1 MPAPAGPS
9 RFGSA
14 FGVARPRGRLRL
26 AVVSALAFAVPLTV
40 GQLAGR
46 LEYGLLA
53 TFGAF
58 TAAYFPDAALAFR
71 ARALPLVGLG
81 LAGSAAIGVAVAGA
95 SWTIA
100 VGISVLAAVATLLV
114 RAFDVPA
121 PGAYPFV
128 ISCAVATQLPEDVE
142 RTGERVALT
151 LAGAA
156 FAWLLAMAVALP
168 DRHGPARRAAGTA
181 LTRLADMLEAIG
193 TPDYDSARHDAA
205 QALRHLRTVLR
216 EGSGQ
221 GRSRQALSVVAFG
234 AQHVFDAAVSLV
246 TVTRDPVA
254 PVFPEALRELAAGIQ
269 VGAGGTIAD
278 LGDPAGTDL
287 PDAPDAAARARSALR
302 LAVAGLA
309 EPGAAGPGAA
319 APTAAPLP
327 AVRAEWGRRLD
338 RDSLAWPLA
347 ARAGLAG
354 LVAAALAIAA
364 GVEHP
369 YWAPAAAA
377 TVVQG
382 STVRAAGRRS
392 LQRAAG
398 TALGALVALGIL
410 SVQLPVWWLIAM
422 IAVLEGG
429 AQVLMAAN
437 YGLATVLVTPLALIL
452 VEFARPGTPPSEL
465 VAPRLLDT
473 LLGCVV
479 GLVVVLSL
487 WPHAAER
494 RLPRALADSLDA
506 TGDLLVLR
514 LAANGTGPAGRVGT
528 ADGTGTADGLEADRG
543 VGAAQAGPEAELAAA
558 RERLEMA
565 LARMTALHADAEDE
579 QLRGRR
585 TADLLWPAV
594 VAARRLGYLVL
605 AAPAGLHGPAPAGL
619 ARVSAAFQACADAVT
634 SGPQPAE
641 DLVGALPTFVP
652 LRTEFAACADAVRAA
667 RTAGALPPPS
677 RRSRQA

>member
-1 MPAPAGPS
+1 MTSEPRRPPVPAPVGPS
-9 RFGSA
+9 RFGAA

-40 GQLAGR
+40 GELAGR
-46 LEYGLLA
+46 LQYGLLA

-71 ARALPLVGLG
+71 ARALPLVGVG

-100 VGISVLAAVATLLV
+100 VGISALAAVATLLV

-142 RTGERVALT
+142 RIGERVALT

-156 FAWLLAMAVALP
+156 FAWLLALAVALP
-168 DRHGPARRAAGTA
+168 DRHGPARRAA
-181 LTRLADMLEAIG
+181 
-193 TPDYDSARHDAA
+193 
-205 QALRHLRTVLR
+205 
-216 EGSGQ
+216 
-221 GRSRQALSVVAFG
+221 
-234 AQHVFDAAVSLV
+234 
-246 TVTRDPVA
+246 
-254 PVFPEALRELAAGIQ
+254 
-269 VGAGGTIAD
+269 
-278 LGDPAGTDL
+278 
-287 PDAPDAAARARSALR
+287 
-302 LAVAGLA
+302 VAGLA
-309 EPGAAGPGAA
+309 DPGVPEA
-319 APTAAPLP
+319 TAAPLP

-382 STVRAAGRRS
+382 STVRSAGRRS

-479 GLVVVLSL
+479 GLAVVLSL

-494 RLPRALADSLDA
+494 RLPRALAESLDA

-514 LAANGTGPAGRVGT
+514 LAANGSGPVGCASRADGDGTAEGDGTACGVGT
-528 ADGTGTADGLEADRG
+528 AGASTEA
-543 VGAAQAGPEAELAAA
+543 ALAAA

-565 LARMTALHADAEDE
+565 LARMTTLHADAEDE

-605 AAPAGLHGPAPAGL
+605 AAPAGLHRPAPAGL
-619 ARVSAAFQACADAVT
+619 ARVGGAFQACADAVT
-634 SGPQPAE
+634 GGPQPND
-641 DLVGALPTFVP
+641 DLVGALPAFVP
-652 LRTEFAACADAVRAA
+652 LRTEFAACADAVRTA

-677 RRSRQA
+677 RRSRRT